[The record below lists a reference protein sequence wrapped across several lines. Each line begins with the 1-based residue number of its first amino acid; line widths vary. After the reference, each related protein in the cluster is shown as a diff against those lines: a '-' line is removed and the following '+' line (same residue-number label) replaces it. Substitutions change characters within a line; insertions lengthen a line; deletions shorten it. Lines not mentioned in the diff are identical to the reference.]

1 MGAERRGRGQRGMS
15 LLELLAT
22 ATIMAI
28 LASAV
33 LPLATVALKRQK
45 EIELRRALR
54 EMRTAIDAFRRDC
67 GKDPA
72 APPQPG
78 TVPSDPTV
86 CNEIT
91 SDGYPKDLEMLVEG
105 VKTIGPS
112 GKKRKYLRRI
122 PKDPMTSSTEWG
134 LRCYQDDADSDSWC
148 GSNTWDVYTKS
159 TAKGLDGTPYREW

>member
-1 MGAERRGRGQRGMS
+1 MS

-54 EMRTAIDAFRRDC
+54 EMRSAIDTFRRDT
-67 GKDPA
+67 GQDGG
-72 APPQPG
+72 QPVIG
-78 TVPSDPTV
+78 GPDVV
-86 CNEIT
+86 QVGRE
-91 SDGYPKDLEMLVEG
+91 GYPPNLEMLVEG
-105 VKTIGPS
+105 APMVGPG
-112 GKKRKYLRRI
+112 GKKKKYLRRV
-122 PKDPMTSSTEWG
+122 PKDPMTNSTEWG
-134 LRCYQDDADSDSWC
+134 LRCNQDEADSDSWC
-148 GSNTWDVYTKS
+148 GNNVWDVYTKS